1 MNVSDFIAVIEK
13 TAPLAA
19 AAPWDASGIQVAA
32 FRQEIGHVAVMLDP
46 RLEAMTQAVKSGAD
60 FILCHHPLSMKPVFP
75 NQGGAYLK
83 ILSLL
88 LRHDVWLY
96 SAHTSFDA
104 SPHGTAGWLGRELGL
119 AGVRVLEPVLPLS
132 GCGDVPFGFGCVGDL
147 ASALSYGAFCQKLA
161 GAIGKS
167 EWTGSGPVPAKV
179 GRVAFCPGSGSS
191 MLAAAVKSG
200 ADVFVTGDVKYHT
213 ALEAE
218 DLGLRLLD
226 VGHFSLEE
234 EMFRRFSEALA
245 DGLPLKVSFFPS
257 VDPISTERV
266 NLV

>member
-1 MNVSDFIAVIEK
+1 MNVSDLLAVIEK

-32 FRQEIGHVAVMLDP
+32 FRQDLKHVAIMLDP
-46 RLEAMTQAVKSGAD
+46 RLSAITQAVEAGAD

-75 NQGGAYLK
+75 NRADTYLK
-83 ILSLL
+83 ILGFL

-104 SPHGTAGWLGRELGL
+104 SPHGTVGWLGRELGL
-119 AGVRVLEPVLPLS
+119 VDAKVLEPGPQPP
-132 GCGDVPFGFGCVGDL
+132 GCPDAPFGFGCVG
-147 ASALSYGAFCQKLA
+147 SLSPAIPYDDFCQKLA
-161 GAIGKS
+161 LAIGKT
-167 EWTGSGPVPAKV
+167 EWTGSGPIPDQVF
-179 GRVAFCPGSGSS
+179 RMAFCPGSGSS
-191 MLAAAVKSG
+191 MLNAALQAG
-200 ADVFVTGDVKYHT
+200 ADVFVTGDVKYHA

-234 EMFRRFSEALA
+234 EMFRRYAGELA
-245 DGLPLKVSFFPS
+245 DSLPLKISFFPGA
-257 VDPISTERV
+257 DPILTERV